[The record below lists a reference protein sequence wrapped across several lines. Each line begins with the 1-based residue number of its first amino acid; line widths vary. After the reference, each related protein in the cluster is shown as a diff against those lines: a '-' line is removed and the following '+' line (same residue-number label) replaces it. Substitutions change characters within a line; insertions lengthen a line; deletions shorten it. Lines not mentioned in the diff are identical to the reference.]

1 MIDIDKLKY
10 DLAMNAALAEVI
22 KNSGVGSSA
31 GLMPIKFLQ
40 AYKHYSTEE
49 NLPKLENILK
59 TINSSE

>member
-40 AYKHYSTEE
+40 AYDYYNSKE
-49 NLPKLENILK
+49 NLSKLENVLK
-59 TINSSE
+59 TVNHSE